1 MKTLLKFTKNV
12 MTAFVFAGLAMSCS
26 SGLQQLNKGNFDE
39 AIENSV
45 ERLQQKPEHTKAL
58 SVLKEAYPLAVAD
71 HKRAIRIYENLQEP
85 FRWERA
91 LAEYQQL
98 NRIYEM
104 VSRSPVAM
112 RAVGLP
118 QNYAHEAEIARQLA
132 ADERYQAGISA
143 LNHKENRLAAKD
155 AVGQFQRVNELI
167 PNYKGANQKVEEA
180 FQYAT
185 HRVLIEPIYDVFRL
199 SQNEYD
205 VLQAAFNREIF
216 RSKAPSPFV
225 RYYTTNMIRQESLPQ
240 NDVVKFALVSL
251 SSPSI
256 NVNKT
261 VEHFTKQVK
270 TGTKKLNDSTQT
282 DVFETVK
289 GTITTFQKSIVINGT
304 MEMRVLDYKSNNLIT
319 EEARNETFT
328 WNDTWKTFEGDP
340 RALDGKTCPP
350 RHASGSI
357 EPTPYTLF
365 SSLSNQFANY
375 YQERLKK
382 AYRNM

>member
-1 MKTLLKFTKNV
+1 MKTLLKFSKNV

-167 PNYKGANQKVEEA
+167 PNYKGRGE
-180 FQYAT
+180 
-185 HRVLIEPIYDVFRL
+185 
-199 SQNEYD
+199 
-205 VLQAAFNREIF
+205 
-216 RSKAPSPFV
+216 
-225 RYYTTNMIRQESLPQ
+225 
-240 NDVVKFALVSL
+240 
-251 SSPSI
+251 
-256 NVNKT
+256 
-261 VEHFTKQVK
+261 
-270 TGTKKLNDSTQT
+270 
-282 DVFETVK
+282 
-289 GTITTFQKSIVINGT
+289 
-304 MEMRVLDYKSNNLIT
+304 
-319 EEARNETFT
+319 
-328 WNDTWKTFEGDP
+328 
-340 RALDGKTCPP
+340 
-350 RHASGSI
+350 
-357 EPTPYTLF
+357 
-365 SSLSNQFANY
+365 
-375 YQERLKK
+375 
-382 AYRNM
+382 